1 MRFLSKASCRRCGKS
16 FRSAEEMMQHE
27 QVSHGKDLPYD
38 CRQCNVS
45 FSNMHDMRAH
55 IQKFHSYKKDRA

>member
-1 MRFLSKASCRRCGKS
+1 
-16 FRSAEEMMQHE
+16 MMQHE

-38 CRQCNVS
+38 CRQCKVS
-45 FSNMHDMRAH
+45 FSNMQDMRAH